1 VGPCL
6 ASLERDEKR
15 LTTSLELP
23 ILTEHIASRGFMVI
37 SKLALLLISCVVA
50 IISRRTNLPY
60 TVGLVVVGFFL
71 AYGGISTETHLSY
84 DLIFH
89 LLLPPLIFEA
99 AFHLKWRELRPI
111 LRPVTLLATAGVLLS
126 SAVAAALMMLT
137 SKLSLPACL
146 IIGIVLSATD
156 PVSVLALLKE
166 AKLPSR
172 IHKLLEAESLFND
185 GTASVL
191 FALVPLALAG
201 ATSFAGCVS
210 MSITEIFGGMII
222 GGLIGFA
229 AMFIAGRTQDHLI
242 EIAMTVIAAFSS
254 FFIAQHLH
262 TSGILSTLTAG
273 MVIGNL
279 DRFGAITEKGLHEAH
294 SFWEFACFVANS
306 FIFILIGLDLN
317 LWEVST
323 AGWATICT
331 IGSMLIARAVAVY
344 GWCLPLRR
352 TKDAVP
358 GIVQHLLVW
367 GGLRGA
373 LSIALVLA
381 LPADFPD
388 RSIVIAAV
396 FNAVVFSIIVQGV
409 TVSPLIHRVKRSV
422 AGS

>member
-1 VGPCL
+1 M
-6 ASLERDEKR
+6 
-15 LTTSLELP
+15 
-23 ILTEHIASRGFMVI
+23 IL
-37 SKLALLLISCVVA
+37 SKLALLLVSCVVA
-50 IISRRTNLPY
+50 IIARRTNLPY

-71 AYGGISTETHLSY
+71 AYEGIATDTHLSY
-84 DLIFH
+84 DLIFDM
-89 LLLPPLIFEA
+89 LLPPLIFEA
-99 AFHLKWRELRPI
+99 AFHLKWRELKPI
-111 LRPVTLLATAGVLLS
+111 LRPVSILATAGVLVS
-126 SAVAAALMMLT
+126 SGIAAGLLVLT
-137 SKLSLPACL
+137 SGLSVPACL

-166 AKLPSR
+166 AKLPPR

-191 FALVPLALAG
+191 FAITPLVLAG
-201 ATSFAGCVS
+201 ATSMTAIATVS
-210 MSITEIFGGMII
+210 VAEILGGI
-222 GGLIGFA
+222 GIGALVGFA
-229 AMFIAGRTQDHLI
+229 AMFVAGRTHDHLV

-254 FFIAQHLH
+254 FFIAQHFH

-323 AGWATICT
+323 AAWATICT
-331 IGSMLIARAVAVY
+331 IGSMLIARALAVY
-344 GWCLPLRR
+344 GWCLPLRG

-358 GIVQHLLVW
+358 GIVQHLLFW

-373 LSIALVLA
+373 LSIALVLG
-381 LPADFPD
+381 LPSDFPD
-388 RSIVIAAV
+388 RAIVIAAV
-396 FNAVVFSIIVQGV
+396 FNAVVFSIIVQGL
-409 TVSPLIHRVKRSV
+409 TVSPLIQRVKKTV
-422 AGS
+422 AAS

>member
-1 VGPCL
+1 
-6 ASLERDEKR
+6 
-15 LTTSLELP
+15 
-23 ILTEHIASRGFMVI
+23 MVI
-37 SKLALLLISCVVA
+37 SKLALLLISCVVG

-71 AYGGISTETHLSY
+71 AYQGITTDTHLSY
-84 DLIFH
+84 DLIFDM
-89 LLLPPLIFEA
+89 LLPPLIFEA
-99 AFHLKWRELRPI
+99 AFHLKWRELKPI
-111 LRPVTLLATAGVLLS
+111 LRPVTILATAGVLVS
-126 SAVAAALMMLT
+126 SAIATGLMLLT
-137 SKLSLPACL
+137 TTLSLPACL

-185 GTASVL
+185 GTASIL
-191 FALVPLALAG
+191 FAITPLVLAG
-201 ATSFAGCVS
+201 TTSLVGVATL
-210 MSITEIFGGMII
+210 SITEVVGGMGI
-222 GGLIGFA
+222 GALVGFA
-229 AMFIAGRTQDHLI
+229 AMFIAGRTNDHLI

-279 DRFGAITEKGLHEAH
+279 DRFGAITEKGLNEAH

-317 LWEVST
+317 LWEVSG
-323 AGWATICT
+323 AGWITACT
-331 IGSMLIARAVAVY
+331 IGSMLIARACAVY

-358 GIVQHLLVW
+358 GIVQHLLFW

-373 LSIALVLA
+373 LSIALVLS
-381 LPADFPD
+381 LPMNFPD
-388 RSIVIAAV
+388 RAIIIAAV
-396 FNAVVFSIIVQGV
+396 FNAVVFSIIIQGM
-409 TVSPLIHRVKRSV
+409 TVSPLISRVKKS
-422 AGS
+422 AATS